1 MVQSKGIFL
10 VFVTIAFTACTSTQ
24 HIYLSG
30 KKASIHSKP
39 NENSKLIHK
48 IVGNTEATIIDEVTS
63 ESTDFR
69 HWFKVRLQNQLE
81 GYVYSDYIRFE
92 QPKTSLVSSIYPK
105 LRIDLKDGKLQILEK
120 NNSKVLD
127 TIKVGNQFRNVI
139 KTEQIRQF
147 LFIVMGNV
155 DESEAEYEGVVYDL
169 NQRKMII
176 RNLSQQTL
184 MHICFFESVSPDDQ
198 FLVFDSGTSSI
209 RDKFVYDLSTSKF
222 HVFKDMS
229 KALQWIAPKT
239 FIYFDTMKENETN
252 LPIRKGE
259 SVLEEKRIW
268 RNGSI
273 YRTNITRYSSR
284 D

>member
-1 MVQSKGIFL
+1 MIQSKGIFL
-10 VFVTIAFTACTSTQ
+10 VFVTIAFTACTSKQ
-24 HIYLSG
+24 NVFISG
-30 KKASIHSKP
+30 KMASIHSKP
-39 NENSKLIHK
+39 NEKSKLIHK

-81 GYVYSDYIRFE
+81 GYVYSDYIDIK
-92 QPKTSLVSSIYPK
+92 PHKSSKVSFTYPK
-105 LRIDLKDGKLQILEK
+105 LKIAIKDGKLQILEK
-120 NNSKVLD
+120 NNSKILD
-127 TIKVGNQFRNVI
+127 TIKVGNQIQNVI

-155 DESEAEYEGVVYDL
+155 DESEEEYEGVVYDL
-169 NQRKMII
+169 NERKIII

-184 MHICFFESVSPDDQ
+184 MHICYFESVSPDDQ

-229 KALQWIAPKT
+229 KALLWIAPKT
-239 FIYFDTMKENETN
+239 FLYFDTLKENKTN
-252 LPIRKGE
+252 LPIRKGD

-268 RNGSI
+268 RNGTI